1 MVSYLQLCI
10 HNFSGHF
17 PVLSFCFCSVN
28 VIHLIWW
35 ACIWSLRLPF
45 RKRATCNLLLVF
57 VFTLSLSLFCL
68 CVSFCICI
76 FFFDFVSWR
85 DGLHS
90 KYLVAFLEN
99 CHLVTY
105 FIAFVVVFVC
115 VLIFVFELVFVL
127 VFVFAFVVF
136 VMEGVLALQ
145 SESLVTLLA
154 TWTPQW

>member
-1 MVSYLQLCI
+1 MQL
-10 HNFSGHF
+10 
-17 PVLSFCFCSVN
+17 
-28 VIHLIWW
+28 
-35 ACIWSLRLPF
+35 
-45 RKRATCNLLLVF
+45 ATCICVYIVF
-57 VFTLSLSLFCL
+57 VFTL
-68 CVSFCICI
+68 

-99 CHLVTY
+99 CYLITY

-154 TWTPQW
+154 TWTPQ